1 MMKTAIPVITL
12 LVTVIS
18 LNSQAQQS
26 WPEELV
32 LTPEKSNFVKTSTY
46 AEVMQFVSAIA
57 KKSDNASVI
66 SIGKSPEGKDIPVVV
81 LANPAIKTAAEAKAS
96 GKPVIYIQGNIHAG
110 EVEGKEAVMM
120 LMRDILL
127 GEKKYWLQNQIILLA
142 PIYNTD
148 SNDKMEKGRRPSQED
163 SPLEIGIRENSQG
176 LDLNRDGVKME
187 APETQGLITNII
199 TKWDPQ
205 LFVDL
210 HTTNGTWHAYSLTW
224 APSYHSAGEFG
235 TYDFTN
241 NVMLKQIT
249 KTAEEK
255 YKLLLGPYGDYD
267 VQENWPPKNFY
278 TYNHHPRYLVN
289 QFGLR
294 NRMAILS
301 EAFSHERFYQ
311 RIYSTH
317 TFVTEILEFTHRNAA
332 KIVATNKQ
340 AEEDAIKNVRNNA
353 GKIKK
358 GVRFKM
364 VPLETFENF
373 RTYDYVRET
382 SAVGQGKFYRSGKVV
397 SYDSVTYHAKFV
409 AEVESTLPSGYVI
422 PAEFSSIAEH
432 LQKHGVVVQQLT
444 KGQSF
449 QGEVFMIS
457 ALERSKRKFEG
468 HFMAVAKGDF
478 TASSRKF
485 KKGDYVIDLAQPLA
499 NFIFYLLE
507 PQSDDGLVNWNFFDA
522 YLEKQGIASK
532 PVEYPVFKI
541 TCYRLSNKRRKHSDR
556 RS

>member
-1 MMKTAIPVITL
+1 MKISTAI
-12 LVTVIS
+12 LVPLFTVFSIA
-18 LNSQAQQS
+18 LNAQAS
-26 WPEELV
+26 WPEDLI
-32 LTPEKSNFVKTSTY
+32 LTPERSSFVKTSTY
-46 AEVMQFVSAIA
+46 AEVMMFISSIK
-57 KKSDNASVI
+57 KKSSNAHVI
-66 SIGKSPEGKDIPVVV
+66 SMGKSPEGKEIPVVI
-81 LANPAIKTAAEAKAS
+81 LANPQIKTAEEAKAS

-127 GEKKYWLQNQIILLA
+127 GNKSYWLQNQIVLFA

-148 SNDKMEKGRRPSQED
+148 SNDKMETGRRPSQED

-235 TYDFTN
+235 PYDFTN
-241 NVMLKQIT
+241 NVMLKEIT
-249 KTAEEK
+249 KTAKEK
-255 YKLLLGPYGDYD
+255 YNLLLGPYGDYD
-267 VQENWPPKNFY
+267 LRETWPPKNFF

-311 RIYSTH
+311 RIFSTYS
-317 TFVTEILEFTHRNAA
+317 FVTEILEFTHRNAQ

-340 AEEDAIKNVRNNA
+340 AEEAAVKNVLDNA

-364 VPLETFENF
+364 VPLETFEKF
-373 RTYDYVRET
+373 RTYDYVRE
-382 SAVGQGKFYRSGKVV
+382 KKPDNSGKLFRTGNIVT
-397 SYDSVTYHAKFV
+397 YDSVTYHAKFE
-409 AEVESTLPSGYVI
+409 AQVESTLPRGYVI
-422 PAEFSSIAEH
+422 PAEFAFIAEH
-432 LQKHGVVVQQLT
+432 LKKHGVAVKQLT

-449 QGEVFMIS
+449 QGEVFTIN
-457 ALERSKRKFEG
+457 ALEKSKRKFEG
-468 HFMAVAKGDF
+468 HFMAEAKGDF
-478 TASSRKF
+478 KSGSRKF
-485 KKGDYVIDLAQPLA
+485 KKGDYVVDLAQPLA

-522 YLEKQGIASK
+522 YLEKQGIANK
-532 PVEYPVFKI
+532 PVEYPVFK
-541 TCYRLSNKRRKHSDR
+541 YYK
-556 RS
+556 